1 MRFATNSVLVRIVSS
16 LALLVVLAACG
27 PVRLPPTPTAI
38 PLAATA
44 TAQPLP
50 TRLPSGATATSMP
63 EPTPT
68 PSDGQAPG
76 SVPPGA
82 GSLRISEMLA
92 RRTALDFL
100 DRLVAGEAGAASR
113 LYLTAG
119 ARQGRAGQLVEQLA
133 AGDLAEARLVELRPT
148 SPTSYEAHATLLRA
162 GQDADEGQPLTVL
175 LVYDA
180 GLWLV
185 DDILMGNGDG
195 QEQLPQEPAEA
206 TPTATAAPAA
216 TRGQPAAAA
225 PGRPTGLAGRLVF
238 QVSSGGDIYTINAD
252 GSNLQRLTDGL
263 DPAWSPDGSRIAFTR
278 WRVPWGVYV
287 IQADGSGE
295 ERVVDG
301 NQFKEVAWSP
311 DGNRLAFTINYGSS
325 EPMEICFMGFCF
337 TLPPFSFG
345 HIWLADLAT
354 GELLNLPLDDR
365 AVHSP
370 AWSPDGQRIVYA
382 GDSGLAWIDLAD
394 PDNIK
399 KGRFPGSSAWDNS
412 PAFSPDGRQ
421 IAFMGRAHDH
431 WEIFTMNADGSGRRQ
446 LTRGDA
452 GEGPPTN
459 SVAPAWSPDGERIAF
474 VSDREGPWR
483 IFVMGK
489 DGSEP
494 AALFGRDLDGLGLT
508 YDWASERVVSW
519 SR

>member
-1 MRFATNSVLVRIVSS
+1 MRFATNKVLVRIVPL
-16 LALLVVLAACG
+16 LALLLALAACG
-27 PVRLPPTPTAI
+27 PVQLPPTPTAI
-38 PLAATA
+38 PLEATA

-50 TRLPSGATATSMP
+50 TREPPTATATRAP

-68 PSDGQAPG
+68 PSDGQADGQAPG
-76 SVPPGA
+76 NVPPG
-82 GSLRISEMLA
+82 GSRVSEMLA

-100 DRLVAGEAGAASR
+100 DRLVAGEGGAASR

-119 ARQGRAGQLVEQLA
+119 ARQGEAGQLVAQLA
-133 AGDLAEARLVELRPT
+133 AEDLAEARLVELRQT
-148 SPTSYEAHATLLRA
+148 SPTSYEAQAALFPA
-162 GQDADEGQPLTVL
+162 GQGTDEGRPLTVL

-185 DDILMGNGDG
+185 DGISLGNGDG
-195 QEQLPQEPAEA
+195 QGQPPEEPA
-206 TPTATAAPAA
+206 TTTATAAPAA
-216 TRGQPAAAA
+216 APAQPAAPA
-225 PGRPTGLAGRLVF
+225 PRRPAGLDGRLVF

-252 GSNLQRLTDGL
+252 GSGLQRLTDGL

-278 WRVPWGVYV
+278 WRQPWGVYV
-287 IQADGSGE
+287 VQPDGSGE

-301 NQFKEVAWSP
+301 NRFKEVAWSP
-311 DGNRLAFTINYGSS
+311 DGQRLAFTINYGSS

-337 TLPPFSFG
+337 TIPPFSFG
-345 HIWLADLAT
+345 NIWLANLET
-354 GELLNLPLDDR
+354 GEFLNLPLDDR

-370 AWSPDGQRIVYA
+370 AWSRDGQRIVYA
-382 GDSGLAWIDLAD
+382 GDSGLAWIDLD
-394 PDNIK
+394 DME
-399 KGRFPGSSAWDNS
+399 KGRFPGSGAWDNS
-412 PAFSPDGRQ
+412 PAFSPDGQQ
-421 IAFMGRAHDH
+421 IVFMGRAHDH
-431 WEIFTMNADGSGRRQ
+431 WEIFVMNADGSGRRQ
-446 LTRGDA
+446 VTQGDT
-452 GEGPPTN
+452 GEGRPTN

-474 VSDREGPWR
+474 VSDRQGPWR

-494 AALFGRDLDGLGLT
+494 AALFGQELDGLGLT